1 MTQRMVFMNKYK
13 VTTIYSILHF
23 FVDGIC
29 ALAMFGWFVNQKNSY
44 WYFFAYNFCAFALQM
59 PFGAFLDML
68 IMNWSS
74 KKKNAHVMYPY
85 LFATIGVLFTI
96 LGAILHPILLGIGNA
111 LFHVGGGVGVI
122 YEDHANY
129 WNGKALGVFVAPGA
143 LGLFLGTQIAKV
155 NGESIKI
162 AMLVFFSILTIV
174 LLIALIHKDPV
185 KELVNKIEKPTT
197 GSGTILAIGCFLVV
211 ILRSYVGMAVT
222 FSWKSGFLLGLV
234 CVLAVV
240 LGKMAGGLFAA
251 KWGIKP
257 VMFISLLIAAT
268 SYCFSENIVCG
279 IIAVFAF
286 NMSMPITLYLLVC
299 KFKELPGFAFGLLTF
314 GLFLGYLPIY
324 FGIPTP
330 FDGNIVGAGGS
341 VISLLILLLAM
352 KFGGIADVD

>member
-1 MTQRMVFMNKYK
+1 MNKYK

-29 ALAMFGWFVNQKNSY
+29 ALAMFGWFVTRSNSY
-44 WYFFAYNFCAFALQM
+44 WYFLAYNFCAFALQM

-68 IMNWSS
+68 IMNYSS
-74 KKKNAHVMYPY
+74 QKKNAHMIYPY

-96 LGAILHPILLGIGNA
+96 WGAVLHPILLGIGNA

-122 YEDHANY
+122 YEDHAND
-129 WNGKALGVFVAPGA
+129 WSGKALGVFVAPGA

-162 AMLVFFSILTIV
+162 AMFVLFSILTIMF
-174 LLIALIHKDPV
+174 LIALIYKYPV
-185 KELVNKIEKPTT
+185 KEFVNKIEKQST
-197 GSGTILAIGCFLVV
+197 GSGAILAIGCFFVV
-211 ILRSYVGMAVT
+211 IFRSYVGMTVT

-240 LGKMAGGLFAA
+240 LGKMEGGLFAA

-268 SYCFSENIVCG
+268 GYYFSENIVCG
-279 IIAVFAF
+279 IISLFAF

-324 FGIPTP
+324 LGVTLPVE
-330 FDGNIVGAGGS
+330 GNIIGASGS
-341 VISLLILLLAM
+341 VLSLLILLVAM
-352 KFGGIADVD
+352 KFGGAADVD